1 MNFMHLIDGPSAAI
15 VVGGTLLATVLR
27 CGLHASGITV
37 RSLVGTVRPRFD
49 AAKARAELAVQ
60 VQQIHRDGLLR
71 TEPRH
76 FGDREFDEMTDALIE
91 HRSVAALLTKHQA
104 HKDGR
109 LKRNE
114 TTVTTLSQ
122 AAEMGPVF
130 GLAGT
135 LIALSQLTADATP
148 GGMLSNSIPGAIV
161 TTFYG
166 LMLANLI
173 FAPLARF
180 VQRRSDEEEAER
192 QKLIDW
198 LAIELAREGIRPG
211 GSREQMAA

>member
-1 MNFMHLIDGPSAAI
+1 MELTHLVDGPSAAI
-15 VVGGTLLATVLR
+15 VIGGTLIATVLR
-27 CGLHASGITV
+27 CGVRASGITV
-37 RSLVGTVRPRFD
+37 RLLLYSIRRTFD
-49 AAKARAELAVQ
+49 AGHARAELTVQ

-91 HRSVAALLTKHQA
+91 RRSVEALLSKHEA
-104 HKDGR
+104 NKHIR
-109 LKRNE
+109 LKRSE
-114 TTVTTLSQ
+114 TAVATLNQ

-135 LIALSQLTADATP
+135 LIALSQLPDSAST
-148 GGMLSNSIPGAIV
+148 GKMLSSNIPGAII

-180 VQRRSDEEEAER
+180 IQRRSDEEDAKR
-192 QKLIDW
+192 QELIDW
-198 LAIELAREGIRPG
+198 LAIELAREGIRP
-211 GSREQMAA
+211 SLANERIAA

>member
-1 MNFMHLIDGPSAAI
+1 
-15 VVGGTLLATVLR
+15 
-27 CGLHASGITV
+27 
-37 RSLVGTVRPRFD
+37 
-49 AAKARAELAVQ
+49 
-60 VQQIHRDGLLR
+60 
-71 TEPRH
+71 
-76 FGDREFDEMTDALIE
+76 
-91 HRSVAALLTKHQA
+91 VA
-104 HKDGR
+104 
-109 LKRNE
+109 
-114 TTVTTLSQ
+114 TLSQ

>member
-1 MNFMHLIDGPSAAI
+1 MTAMLLPGPAFQC
-15 VVGGTLLATVLR
+15 R
-27 CGLHASGITV
+27 SGEYRVTPAHS
-37 RSLVGTVRPRFD
+37 RG
-49 AAKARAELAVQ
+49 
-60 VQQIHRDGLLR
+60 
-71 TEPRH
+71 
-76 FGDREFDEMTDALIE
+76 
-91 HRSVAALLTKHQA
+91 AAL
-104 HKDGR
+104 
-109 LKRNE
+109 
-114 TTVTTLSQ
+114 S
-122 AAEMGPVF
+122 
-130 GLAGT
+130 
-135 LIALSQLTADATP
+135 S
-148 GGMLSNSIPGAIV
+148 GMLSNSIPGAIV